1 MPKFDVSEAVF
12 PGDAGVYVP
21 PPPQSLQFRHRTVS
35 GVSAEEDNIEF
46 PWYWTRLD
54 HPALND
60 RPNAIL
66 TVTPVG
72 RIEVDPQTRTATL
85 IQNGHPVG
93 VVFRNPNDSAA
104 GSSTTKGRW
113 YIYNLG
119 LEAMA
124 SRAEFHVAIHE
135 DHRPE

>member
-1 MPKFDVSEAVF
+1 MPDISDAVF
-12 PGDAGVYVP
+12 LPVPQDIFVP
-21 PPPQSLQFRHRTVS
+21 PPPQSLQFRHRTIS
-35 GVSAEEDNIEF
+35 GISPEADNIEF

-60 RPNAIL
+60 RPQAIL

-72 RIEVDPQTRTATL
+72 RIEVDRKTRTATL
-85 IQNGHPVG
+85 VQNRHPVG
-93 VVFRNPNDSAA
+93 VLFRDPDDVAA
-104 GSSTTKGRW
+104 GSETGRGRW

-124 SRAEFHVAIHE
+124 IRADFHVAIHE
-135 DHRPE
+135 ARRPE

>member
-1 MPKFDVSEAVF
+1 MPDVTDSVF
-12 PGDAGVYVP
+12 VQDDEEIFVP

-35 GVSAEEDNIEF
+35 GVSANADNIEF

-54 HPALND
+54 HPALNN
-60 RPNAIL
+60 RPQAIG

-72 RIEVDPQTRTATL
+72 RIEVNQDTRVANL
-85 IQNGHPVG
+85 IQNPHPVG
-93 VVFRNPNDSAA
+93 AVFRDPNNLAA
-104 GSSTTKGRW
+104 GSSTGTGFW

-124 SRAEFHVAIHE
+124 TRADFHVAIHE
-135 DHRPE
+135 VRHPE